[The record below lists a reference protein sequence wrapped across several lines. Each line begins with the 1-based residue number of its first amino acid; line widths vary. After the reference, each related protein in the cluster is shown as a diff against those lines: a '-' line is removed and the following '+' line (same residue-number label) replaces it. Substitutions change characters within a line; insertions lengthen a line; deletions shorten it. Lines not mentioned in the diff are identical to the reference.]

1 MVSERCWQ
9 NSISDV
15 IIEIKDGE
23 ECRRPNENKTKF
35 KSHFAGA
42 TSKRLVKI
50 HLKFSYK
57 SFMRLKPSPVSK
69 QIETFS
75 ESEKDFISK

>member
-35 KSHFAGA
+35 RSHFAGA

-50 HLKFSYK
+50 HLKLQKFHAIK
-57 SFMRLKPSPVSK
+57 AITSFQTDWNFLGKRKRFYK
-69 QIETFS
+69 QI
-75 ESEKDFISK
+75 K